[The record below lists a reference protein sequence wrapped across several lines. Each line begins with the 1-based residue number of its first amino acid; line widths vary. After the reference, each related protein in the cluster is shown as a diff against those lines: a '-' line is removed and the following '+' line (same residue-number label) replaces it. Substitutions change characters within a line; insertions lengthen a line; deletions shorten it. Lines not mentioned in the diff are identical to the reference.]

1 MSPIW
6 GRRSVDGA
14 SFSRPRDRKRPR
26 WVTSGGC
33 RCDGVGAKW
42 GCTSLPQYPH
52 RNFRRP
58 GTLAT
63 LSPVCGVDGAFSTP
77 SRCAA
82 DGETVKCGN
91 LKFTSQ
97 QLRISKLNK
106 HHLSS
111 RFGCFQQMKRL
122 LFICR
127 HIDDEAIYLG
137 LTNDKTMA
145 WRWCWNV
152 CHLWWHDDCQ
162 NPSEFGRYISNH
174 YPLPVFPETGYFRY
188 SKSSTNLL
196 FKKLPI
202 FSFPRTRICFFSTR
216 TNFRSTVGQKLTLSY
231 KFATSQHL
239 GIIASIV
246 AGFLFLFLWPLH
258 CNIVKKFTNSGMQ
271 FPCIFIFPRSSS
283 NIRIRKSW
291 ALSTHTHTAGIGK
304 TFV

>member
-14 SFSRPRDRKRPR
+14 SFPRPRDRKRPR

-174 YPLPVFPETGYFRY
+174 YHYQYFQKQAISVIENRQPTYFSKNCQYFPFQELASAFSPPEQTSDQQWDRNWHCL
-188 SKSSTNLL
+188 T
-196 FKKLPI
+196 
-202 FSFPRTRICFFSTR
+202 SFPP
-216 TNFRSTVGQKLTLSY
+216 
-231 KFATSQHL
+231 A
-239 GIIASIV
+239 
-246 AGFLFLFLWPLH
+246 
-258 CNIVKKFTNSGMQ
+258 NISG
-271 FPCIFIFPRSSS
+271 SS
-283 NIRIRKSW
+283 
-291 ALSTHTHTAGIGK
+291 L
-304 TFV
+304 V